1 LSAFLVTDHDP
12 RVQGDT
18 ALRQDNVHN
27 IKQAKWTY
35 SLMMYMSNSLGV
47 NCNYCH
53 TTSAFGRW
61 ERSTPQRA
69 TAWYGIRMVRE
80 LNSSYLIPIKSLLP
94 ENRLSAEGD
103 GPKVGCATCHKGTYK
118 PLYGVTMLNDYP
130 VLAGLYVAPPAAEP
144 APSPVS
150 APASPA
156 PNDTKKAPAAAS
168 GKSAAAGAPLTPKPQ
183 GQAPQKTQVQARQG
197 PQALHQPQVHAMQE
211 PPAAGAPAVQGT
223 QAQDRPPVL
232 VAGSA
237 PEGTRA
243 DNLARP

>member
-1 LSAFLVTDHDP
+1 
-12 RVQGDT
+12 
-18 ALRQDNVHN
+18 
-27 IKQAKWTY
+27 
-35 SLMMYMSNSLGV
+35 MSNSLGV

-118 PLYGVTMLNDYP
+118 PLYGVTMLTDYP

-144 APSPVS
+144 VPSPVS

-156 PNDTKKAPAAAS
+156 PNDTKKVPAAAA
-168 GKSAAAGAPLTPKPQ
+168 GKSAAAGPPLAPKAQ
-183 GQAPQKTQVQARQG
+183 GQVPQKSQVQG
-197 PQALHQPQVHAMQE
+197 PQALQKSQVQALQGSAD
-211 PPAAGAPAVQGT
+211 PGVGPVQGS
-223 QAQDRPPVL
+223 QGHDRQPVL

-237 PEGTRA
+237 PAATRA
-243 DNLARP
+243 DPPARP